1 MGFDW
6 DQWSTGEYWVW
17 FRNRE
22 RETHGK
28 RLGSFLN
35 DEAFDKVSEDLRFD
49 HSLGERS
56 SRVGQGQREC
66 RWSGE
71 RDLWSYTD
79 RQVTILLTVSRCFSF
94 TSF

>member
-1 MGFDW
+1 MD
-6 DQWSTGEYWVW
+6 TGYGSGT
-17 FRNRE
+17 E

-79 RQVTILLTVSRCFSF
+79 RQTGNYIINSVEVFLIHKFLI
-94 TSF
+94 